1 MSAIDPLVNN
11 LHIGIENLLLLF
23 TALGCIIIGAKDL
36 RIAIMVAIIL
46 FMAEF
51 IVFYQLALNWQF
63 AALAFLMTI
72 VFLSLALLITYKK
85 QSTFGV
91 I

>member
-11 LHIGIENLLLLF
+11 LHIGIENLLLLM

-36 RIAIMVAIIL
+36 RIAIMVSIVL
-46 FMAEF
+46 FMSEF
-51 IVFYQLALNWQF
+51 IVFYQLGLQWEF

-85 QSTFGV
+85 QSTIGV